1 MKQFS
6 SPYQTLYH
14 TNHHMSNL
22 HIKVYNIYM
31 SPRSHFADYAKRNPK
46 QYKAFSDSMWNS
58 FVTVTHAIGLS
69 PYFSFTP
76 EFLLTRE
83 EKQATGR
90 FAEGEIPGDQDQT
103 L

>member
-1 MKQFS
+1 
-6 SPYQTLYH
+6 
-14 TNHHMSNL
+14 
-22 HIKVYNIYM
+22 M

>member
-1 MKQFS
+1 M
-6 SPYQTLYH
+6 
-14 TNHHMSNL
+14 
-22 HIKVYNIYM
+22 YNIYM
-31 SPRSHFADYAKRNPK
+31 SPRHFAAYQKRDP
-46 QYKAFSDSMWNS
+46 QGYQAFSDSMWNT

-76 EFLLTRE
+76 EFLQAHQ

-103 L
+103 I

>member
-1 MKQFS
+1 
-6 SPYQTLYH
+6 
-14 TNHHMSNL
+14 
-22 HIKVYNIYM
+22 M
-31 SPRSHFADYAKRNPK
+31 SPRSHFAEYAKRNPK

-76 EFLLTRE
+76 DFLEARE
-83 EKQATGR
+83 EKQAEGR
-90 FAEGEIPGDQDQT
+90 FAEGEIAGDQDQT